1 MGSEALCRNGGLSG
15 IDIINFHFI
24 FQFLTTPKSNIFQF
38 SKILNNPFPWFLHI
52 YIKIPKIIRKLCKN
66 YSTKDSNLIESI
78 FDWMKSWLD
87 IYLIYNAFNQTVP
100 LNFFSLTHKTGRICS
115 SIRDQ

>member
-15 IDIINFHFI
+15 IYIISFHFI

-52 YIKIPKIIRKLCKN
+52 YIK
-66 YSTKDSNLIESI
+66 DSNLIESI

-87 IYLIYNAFNQTVP
+87 IYLIYNAFN
-100 LNFFSLTHKTGRICS
+100 
-115 SIRDQ
+115 